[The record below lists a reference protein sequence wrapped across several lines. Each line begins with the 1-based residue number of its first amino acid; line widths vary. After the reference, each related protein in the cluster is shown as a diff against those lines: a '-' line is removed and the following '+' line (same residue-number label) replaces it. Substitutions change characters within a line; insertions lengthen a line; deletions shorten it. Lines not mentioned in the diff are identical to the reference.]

1 MAESAESEG
10 SCDGHCTHCTCR
22 WPAPG
27 PVAETQ
33 TDCCCALAVW
43 GCARIRIQTL
53 GNLFPVSHS
62 LGVAL
67 GLSEVCSRCA
77 ERAGESSLTS
87 SGNHFARWLRGERPL
102 FVVGEG
108 GGGKQHRGH
117 MRDDLKFSTR
127 KSCVSFCGRM
137 DFFTSQPG
145 VSPRISCGRVA
156 GGLAFLASL
165 TRTWKSCAGA
175 PLGSPW
181 RKADSRLTFRS
192 PTRV

>member
-1 MAESAESEG
+1 MASPWSRRRDARQSAVVLWPFGAAQEYGYRLLE
-10 SCDGHCTHCTCR
+10 TCSPSATV
-22 WPAPG
+22 WASP
-27 PVAETQ
+27 
-33 TDCCCALAVW
+33 LACPK
-43 GCARIRIQTL
+43 CAR
-53 GNLFPVSHS
+53 
-62 LGVAL
+62 
-67 GLSEVCSRCA
+67 SRCA

-137 DFFTSQPG
+137 DLFTSQPG